1 MSGHNPMKP
10 AGEARTKRLRAFAIK
25 WKLRVLRHPFSAFL
39 RLLTFLC
46 VAVTVYLFFQVAIS
60 ILVQGIP
67 NLSWDLFSIHFTTD
81 NQSLLPSLINTFI
94 ITFLSLLIAVP
105 IGIGAAVFLSEYS
118 KRSSFIVK
126 IIRLMAE
133 TLAGIPS
140 IIYGLFGMV
149 FFVIA
154 LGLGMSLLAG
164 ALTLSLMILP
174 VIMRT
179 TEEALLSVPTSYRE
193 GSYGLG
199 AGKLRTVFR
208 IVLPPAAPGILAGI
222 VLSIG
227 RIVGETAALI
237 FTAGDGGQDGVGHY
251 LVGQHTG
258 RAYVYAGRGRPLRG
272 QSLCRRFGAAAV
284 RTDDERHLAPDIPK
298 DYKGV
303 SYVQG

>member
-1 MSGHNPMKP
+1 MSNHNPAAPKKQTQRERIRKK
-10 AGEARTKRLRAFAIK
+10 AVE
-25 WKLRVLRHPFSAFL
+25 WKLRIIRHPFSALL
-39 RLLTFLC
+39 RLLTILCIGITVFMFLE
-46 VAVTVYLFFQVAIS
+46 VTIS

-67 NLSWDLFSIHFTTD
+67 NLTWDLFSPEYTTD

-94 ITFLSLLIAVP
+94 ITFMSLLFAVP
-105 IGIGAAVFLSEYS
+105 VGIFAAVFLSEYS
-118 KRSSFIVK
+118 KRQSFIVK
-126 IIRLMAE
+126 AIRLTAE

-154 LGLGMSLLAG
+154 LKMGMSLLAG
-164 ALTLSLMILP
+164 SLTLSLMILP
-174 VIMRT
+174 LIMRT

-208 IVLPPAAPGILAGI
+208 IVMPPAAPGILAGI

-237 FTAGDGGQDGVGHY
+237 FTAGTVAKLASGISSSGSTLAVHMYMLAGEG
-251 LVGQHTG
+251 LFIGK
-258 RAYVYAGRGRPLRG
+258 AYATASVLLLFVLAMNGISRLI
-272 QSLCRRFGAAAV
+272 SRRIV
-284 RTDDERHLAPDIPK
+284 KE
-298 DYKGV
+298 
-303 SYVQG
+303 

>member
-1 MSGHNPMKP
+1 MSNHNPAAPVNKKSREKLR
-10 AGEARTKRLRAFAIK
+10 AKAREWRLRI
-25 WKLRVLRHPFSAFL
+25 LRHPFSAL
-39 RLLTFLC
+39 IRLATILC
-46 VAVTVYLFFQVAIS
+46 VAVTAFLFLQIVGS

-67 NLSWDLFSIHFTTD
+67 NLSWDLFSPKFTTD

-105 IGIGAAVFLSEYS
+105 IGIGGAVYLSEYS
-118 KRSSFIVK
+118 KRNSVIVK
-126 IIRLMAE
+126 AIRITAE

-154 LGLGMSLLAG
+154 LGFGMSMLAG

-174 VIMRT
+174 LIMRT

-208 IVLPPAAPGILAGI
+208 IVLPPAAPGIFAGVVLA
-222 VLSIG
+222 IG
-227 RIVGETAALI
+227 RIVGETAALL
-237 FTAGDGGQDGVGHY
+237 FTAGTVAKMASGISSSGSTLAVHMYMLSSEGLFIGK
-251 LVGQHTG
+251 
-258 RAYVYAGRGRPLRG
+258 AY
-272 QSLCRRFGAAAV
+272 AAATV
-284 RTDDERHLAPDIPK
+284 LLVFVLTMNGISRLISRKIVKE
-298 DYKGV
+298 
-303 SYVQG
+303 

>member
-1 MSGHNPMKP
+1 LI
-10 AGEARTKRLRAFAIK
+10 R
-25 WKLRVLRHPFSAFL
+25 FL
-39 RLLTFLC
+39 TILC
-46 VAVTVYLFFQVAIS
+46 VFITIFLFLQVTVS

-67 NLSWDLFSIHFTTD
+67 NLSWDLFSLKFTTD
-81 NQSLLPSLINTFI
+81 NQSLMPSLINTFI

-118 KRSSFIVK
+118 RRNSFIVK
-126 IIRLMAE
+126 AIRVTAE

-154 LGLGMSLLAG
+154 LGLGMSLIAG

-174 VIMRT
+174 LIMRT

-237 FTAGDGGQDGVGHY
+237 FTAGTVAKLASSISSSGSTLAVHMYMLAGEGHFI
-251 LVGQHTG
+251 GK
-258 RAYVYAGRGRPLRG
+258 AYATASVLLLFVLTMNGISRLI
-272 QSLCRRFGAAAV
+272 SRRIV
-284 RTDDERHLAPDIPK
+284 KE
-298 DYKGV
+298 
-303 SYVQG
+303 

>member
-1 MSGHNPMKP
+1 MNRYHPAALQPPKHTSKRRAAARQRWLHMK
-10 AGEARTKRLRAFAIK
+10 
-25 WKLRVLRHPFSAFL
+25 RHPFSALL
-39 RLLTFLC
+39 RLLTILSILITVFVFL
-46 VAVTVYLFFQVAIS
+46 QVVIS

-67 NLSWDLFSIHFTTD
+67 NLTWDLFSPTFTTD

-105 IGIGAAVFLSEYS
+105 IGIGGAVYLSEYS
-118 KRSSFIVK
+118 KHNSFIVK
-126 IIRLMAE
+126 AIRLTAE

-154 LGLGMSLLAG
+154 LGFGMSMLAG

-174 VIMRT
+174 LIMRT

-199 AGKLRTVFR
+199 AGKVRTVFH

-222 VLSIG
+222 VLAIG
-227 RIVGETAALI
+227 RIVGETAALL
-237 FTAGDGGQDGVGHY
+237 FTAGTVAKMASGITSSGSTLAVHMYMLSSEGLFIGK
-251 LVGQHTG
+251 
-258 RAYVYAGRGRPLRG
+258 AY
-272 QSLCRRFGAAAV
+272 GAATV
-284 RTDDERHLAPDIPK
+284 LLLFVLVMNGISRLISRKIVKE
-298 DYKGV
+298 
-303 SYVQG
+303 

>member
-1 MSGHNPMKP
+1 MSGRNF
-10 AGEARTKRLRAFAIK
+10 TKLKRQTRRERIRKKAAE
-25 WKLRVLRHPFSAFL
+25 WKLRVIRHPFSALLRFL
-39 RLLTFLC
+39 TIVCIAITVFMFFE
-46 VAVTVYLFFQVAIS
+46 VTIS

-67 NLSWDLFSIHFTTD
+67 NMTWDLFSPAFTTD

-94 ITFLSLLIAVP
+94 ITFMSLLFAVP
-105 IGIGAAVFLSEYS
+105 VGLFAAVFLSEYS
-118 KRSSFIVK
+118 KRRSFIVK
-126 IIRLMAE
+126 AIRLTAE

-154 LGLGMSLLAG
+154 LGMGMSLLAG
-164 ALTLSLMILP
+164 SLTLSLMILP
-174 VIMRT
+174 LIMRT

-208 IVLPPAAPGILAGI
+208 IVMPPAAPGILAGV

-237 FTAGDGGQDGVGHY
+237 FTAGTVAKLASGLASSGSTLAVHMYMLAGEGHFI
-251 LVGQHTG
+251 GK
-258 RAYVYAGRGRPLRG
+258 AYATASVLLLFVLAMNGISRLI
-272 QSLCRRFGAAAV
+272 SRRIV
-284 RTDDERHLAPDIPK
+284 KE
-298 DYKGV
+298 
-303 SYVQG
+303 